1 MDAVPLRG
9 QAEGKPKGE
18 VHMRIATLDTALF
31 RIELP
36 VPLSDSTHGTMT
48 HFELVTVRLRDSDG
62 AEGVGYTYT
71 TGAGGAA
78 VYALIDQGL
87 RPVLMGADAEQ
98 IEALWTRMWWKLHY
112 GGRGGS
118 VSLAVSACDIALHD
132 LRAQRLGTPLWRV
145 LGGFDPAVPC
155 YAGGIDLE
163 FTLDALLKQTDGNL
177 AKGFRAIKMK
187 VGRAR
192 LSEDKA
198 RVQAMRA
205 HLGDDFP
212 LMADANMRWTV
223 DQSIAAAR
231 AFRDS
236 NLTWLEEPTIPDDIA
251 GHARIVREGGVPI
264 ATGENLHTLHEFTQM
279 IACGGVTFPEP
290 DVTNCG
296 GITMFMKVAHLA
308 EAFNLPLTS
317 HGAHDLTVH
326 LLAAVPNR
334 SYLEVHGFGL
344 DRYIHQPITIAEG
357 NALAPDRP
365 GHGVAFDWAALEKT
379 RVLGAGGELHT
390 ASRPTGGE

>member
-1 MDAVPLRG
+1 MPIG
-9 QAEGKPKGE
+9 
-18 VHMRIATLDTALF
+18 TLDTALY

-78 VYALIDQGL
+78 VHALIDQGL
-87 RPVLMGADAEQ
+87 RPVLLGADADA
-98 IEALWTRMWWKLHY
+98 IEALWNRMWWKLHY

-118 VSLAVSACDIALHD
+118 VSLAVSACDIALWD
-132 LRAQRLGTPLWRV
+132 LKARRLGVPLWRL
-145 LGGFDPAVPC
+145 LGGFDPRVPC

-163 FTLDALLKQTDGNL
+163 FTLDALLAQTDANL
-177 AKGFRAIKMK
+177 ARGFRAIKMK

-192 LSEDKA
+192 LSEDVA
-198 RVQAMRA
+198 RVRAMRA
-205 HLGDDFP
+205 HLGEDFP

-231 AFRDS
+231 ALRAFG
-236 NLTWLEEPTIPDDIA
+236 LVWLEEPTIPDDVA

-279 IACGGVTFPEP
+279 IAAGGVTFPEP

-296 GITMFMKVAHLA
+296 GITVFMKVAHLA
-308 EAFNLPLTS
+308 EAFNLPVTS

-326 LLAAVPNR
+326 LLAALPNR
-334 SYLEVHGFGL
+334 SFLEVHGFGL
-344 DRYIHQPITIAEG
+344 DRFIAQPLVVVYGCAV
-357 NALAPDRP
+357 APERP
-365 GHGVAFDWAALEKT
+365 GHGVGFDWGALEGV
-379 RVLGAGGELHT
+379 RG
-390 ASRPTGGE
+390 